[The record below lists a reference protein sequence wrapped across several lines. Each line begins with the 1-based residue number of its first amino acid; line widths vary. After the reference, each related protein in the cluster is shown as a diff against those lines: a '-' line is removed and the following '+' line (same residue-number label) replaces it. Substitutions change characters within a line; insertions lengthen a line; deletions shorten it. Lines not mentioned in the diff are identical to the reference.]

1 MNPLLIPVSRGLFAA
16 YAVIALAA
24 FFPMQLQDP
33 NWQLRVISNLLNNAP
48 LPLVGMGLLLLA
60 QDREPSVNPQAL
72 RLQRLLVR
80 QRWLAVLAALGFA
93 VLALLQV
100 RVSLRFLQQSD
111 AVHLSQNQQL
121 QQQFAAIRNGLGAA
135 SDPQQ
140 LERAAAVLM
149 PPERRAALRTLP
161 IPQQRR
167 QLLEQLT
174 SNDLKAR
181 RDLDRQRSQRQAALV
196 VDGLRNLLLAVV
208 FALSFLAIKPRI
220 PFLAWLRAAPPEN

>member
-1 MNPLLIPVSRGLFAA
+1 VNPVLIPVSRGLFAA

-24 FFPMQLQDP
+24 IFPLQLQDP

-48 LPLVGMGLLLLA
+48 LPLVGIGLLMLA
-60 QDREPSVNPQAL
+60 QEREPLVNQQNRL
-72 RLQRLLVR
+72 LQRQLVR

-121 QQQFAAIRNGLGAA
+121 QQQFAAIRTGLGAA
-135 SDPQQ
+135 SDRQQ
-140 LERAAAVLM
+140 LEQAAAVLM

-174 SNDLKAR
+174 SNDIKAR
-181 RDLDRQRSQRQAALV
+181 RDLERQRSQRQAALV

-208 FALSFLAIKPRI
+208 FAISFLAIKPRI
-220 PFLAWLRAAPPEN
+220 SFLAWLRAAPPEN